1 MRNLVYCAALFV
13 GCSVGEVETWE
24 TGNLAKALVSK
35 PERAPSI
42 RLTPRD
48 YLLFALLL
56 EQGFLTLEAA
66 YLALFDS
73 RKSPIDPFP
82 RHLEVTRQR
91 LRLLEKWK
99 LISNYPAPM
108 QSKGVYLLSR
118 KGYQALCQKLPDRA
132 FAPPPRVVDLGTF
145 EHDKAITFIRI
156 ALEKSG
162 KAFGWYPE
170 HRIRFEGF
178 TERRKSLPKGLI
190 PDGLFLNSKGER
202 IALEVEPA
210 RKARAR
216 YERKMRDYHYV
227 MRDGL
232 IQKVLYVTR
241 RTDIAKEIL
250 DASRGN
256 ENILIEHYDHF
267 LSRLLPPGVAL

>member
-1 MRNLVYCAALFV
+1 VVEVQISEEVN
-13 GCSVGEVETWE
+13 SV
-24 TGNLAKALVSK
+24 KALPAK
-35 PERAPSI
+35 PERAPSL
-42 RLTPRD
+42 RLTSRD
-48 YLLFALLL
+48 YQLFALLL

-73 RKSPIDPFP
+73 RKSPSDPFP
-82 RHLEVTRQR
+82 RNLEVTRQR

-99 LISNYPAPM
+99 LIATHPAPM
-108 QSKGVYLLSR
+108 QSKSVYLLAR
-118 KGYQALCQKLPDRA
+118 RGYLTLVQKLPERA

-145 EHDKAITFIRI
+145 EHDKAITFTRI

-178 TERRKSLPKGLI
+178 TERRRSLPEGLI

-216 YERKMRDYHYV
+216 YERKMREYRYA
-227 MRDGL
+227 MREGL

-241 RTDIAKEIL
+241 RPDIAKEIL

-256 ENILIEHYDHF
+256 ENVLIEHYDHF
-267 LSRLLPPGVAL
+267 LSRLFPPGVQP

>member
-1 MRNLVYCAALFV
+1 MDGIQIGGNVKLGKAFV
-13 GCSVGEVETWE
+13 SRP
-24 TGNLAKALVSK
+24 K
-35 PERAPSI
+35 PAPSI

-48 YLLFALLL
+48 YLIFALLL
-56 EQGFLTLEAA
+56 EQGFLTLEAV
-66 YLALFDS
+66 YLAFFDVRLDPS
-73 RKSPIDPFP
+73 EPFP

-91 LRLLEKWK
+91 LRLLEKRGFVS
-99 LISNYPAPM
+99 LCPVPM
-108 QSKGVYLLSR
+108 QGKGVYLLAR
-118 KGYQALCQKLPDRA
+118 RGYLTVSQKLPERA
-132 FAPPPRVVDLGTF
+132 FAPPPRTVDLGTF

-156 ALEKSG
+156 ALEKSK

-170 HRIRFEGF
+170 HRVRFEGF
-178 TERRKSLPKGLI
+178 SHGRNSLPKGLI

-202 IALEVEPA
+202 VALEVEPA

-216 YERKMRDYHYV
+216 YERKLREYRSV
-227 MRDGL
+227 IRDGL

-241 RTDIAKEIL
+241 RPDIAKEIL

-267 LSRLLPPGVAL
+267 LSRLLPPGVKL

>member
-1 MRNLVYCAALFV
+1 MEEIQIRENLKPLKSML
-13 GCSVGEVETWE
+13 G
-24 TGNLAKALVSK
+24 KAIR
-35 PERAPSI
+35 PPSL

-48 YLLFALLL
+48 YLLFAFLL
-56 EQGFLTLEAA
+56 EQGFLTLEAV

-73 RKSPIDPFP
+73 RPNSQAPFP
-82 RHLEVTRQR
+82 RHLEVARQR
-91 LRLLEKWK
+91 LRYLEKFGF
-99 LISNYPAPM
+99 ISNRPVTM
-108 QSKGVYLLSR
+108 QSKGVYLLAR
-118 KGYQALCQKLPDRA
+118 KGYLALCQKLPERA

-156 ALEKSG
+156 ALEKSK

-170 HRIRFEGF
+170 HRVRFEGF
-178 TERRKSLPKGLI
+178 SHGRNSLPKGLI
-190 PDGLFLNSKGER
+190 PDGIFLNSKGER
-202 IALEVEPA
+202 VALEVEPA

-216 YERKMRDYHYV
+216 YERKLREYRSV
-227 MRDGL
+227 IRDGL

-256 ENILIEHYDHF
+256 ENVLIEHYDHF
-267 LSRLLPPGVAL
+267 LSRLFPPGALL